1 MIRTY
6 ECIDNPE
13 RPIKNNEILT
23 NPKLMADYAKD
34 GRYVS
39 LPVVPMIPICLGVK
53 FENGRTAYPIYDDIC
68 DIKLDMDYSKDEYMA
83 MLKAIEILGEEKT
96 VIEIRGPI
104 SVLDNLLGATKVMKA
119 MRKRRDVLK
128 DLYAELT
135 YIYTDYI
142 RNFLYKGVK
151 VFSFTESILDLK
163 VLGPREVGNYV
174 DDFLLNFL
182 KEVEKLAGEYK
193 FTLHLCPKSTLAI
206 VDLDKADFEAID
218 FDNSRKYIDVLFD
231 NPSTLMGDRC
241 INLADKEF
249 NKVNKIVL
257 KEDK

>member
-1 MIRTY
+1 MIRSY

-13 RPIKNNEILT
+13 RPIENNEILT

-104 SVLDNLLGATKVMKA
+104 SVLDNLIGATNVMRA
-119 MRKRRDVLK
+119 MRKKRETLIS
-128 DLYAELT
+128 LYSKLT
-135 YIYTDYI
+135 YIYIDYI
-142 RNFLYKGVK
+142 KKMLDMGVR
-151 VFSFTESILDLK
+151 VFSFTESILSPK
-163 VLGPREVGNYV
+163 VLGPREVANYV

-182 KEVEKLAGEYK
+182 REIDKLANDYD
-193 FTLHLCPKSTLAI
+193 FTLHLCPKSTFAI
-206 VDLDKADFEAID
+206 IDLDKGFLESIEL
-218 FDNSRKYIDVLFD
+218 NNQKKYIDILFD
-231 NPSTLMGDRC
+231 NLSTLMGDRC

-249 NKVNKIVL
+249 KKVNKIVL
-257 KEDK
+257 KED

>member
-1 MIRTY
+1 MIRSY

-68 DIKLDMDYSKDEYMA
+68 DIKLDMNYSKDEYMA

-104 SVLDNLLGATKVMKA
+104 SVLDNLIGATNVMRA
-119 MRKRRDVLK
+119 MRKKRETLIS
-128 DLYAELT
+128 LYSKLT
-135 YIYTDYI
+135 YIYIDYI
-142 RNFLYKGVK
+142 KKMLDMGVR
-151 VFSFTESILDLK
+151 VFSFTESILSPN
-163 VLGPREVGNYV
+163 VLGPREVANYV

-182 KEVEKLAGEYK
+182 REIDKLANDYD
-193 FTLHLCPKSTLAI
+193 FTLHLCPKSTFAI
-206 VDLDKADFEAID
+206 IDLDKGFLEPIEL
-218 FDNSRKYIDVLFD
+218 NNQKKYIDILFD
-231 NPSTLMGDRC
+231 NLSTLMGDRC

-249 NKVNKIVL
+249 KKVNKIVL
-257 KEDK
+257 KED